1 MVLLTLFNETA
12 YAARVQW
19 FVEVLT
25 DPVSKKPFIE
35 ARVLTRAGFRL
46 HIFRK
51 KDNSIWARFRLP
63 RSMRKQLTKNKLPT
77 FWIDNFDPIE
87 LEQLKKLE
95 IGFNPTLYK
104 QSGKQIEFIV
114 WGSAIPGFIPPV
126 MRQMM
131 LGENIYIKYWS
142 LMGEKGLAEI
152 PLNRAN
158 EAIAQFLRVQPLNK
172 RTDTVQGDSGSSFV
186 TLAKRF
192 TEICEDLR
200 FTSTDNNYTECR
212 DLYIECSE
220 SPGMTT
226 EKLKVC
232 LDFFPERIIS
242 NNKMRKKK

>member
-77 FWIDNFDPIE
+77 FWVDNFDPIE

-114 WGSAIPGFIPPV
+114 WGSATPG
-126 MRQMM
+126 
-131 LGENIYIKYWS
+131 
-142 LMGEKGLAEI
+142 
-152 PLNRAN
+152 
-158 EAIAQFLRVQPLNK
+158 
-172 RTDTVQGDSGSSFV
+172 
-186 TLAKRF
+186 
-192 TEICEDLR
+192 
-200 FTSTDNNYTECR
+200 
-212 DLYIECSE
+212 
-220 SPGMTT
+220 
-226 EKLKVC
+226 
-232 LDFFPERIIS
+232 
-242 NNKMRKKK
+242 